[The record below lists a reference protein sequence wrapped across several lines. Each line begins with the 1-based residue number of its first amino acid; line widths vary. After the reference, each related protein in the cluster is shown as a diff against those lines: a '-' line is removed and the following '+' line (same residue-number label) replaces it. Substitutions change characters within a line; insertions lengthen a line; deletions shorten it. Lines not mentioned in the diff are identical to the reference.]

1 MLQEIRE
8 KAQGWF
14 AWAIVVLISIP
25 FALWGIQEY
34 LGVGKDVVVAEVNGQ
49 EIKERDL
56 DLLAHRARSDGND
69 SERSQLDR
77 RKEVLDAMVVEM
89 LVVQAADA
97 MKLRAGDDTID
108 ATIHSLPG
116 MMRNGRFDDVA
127 YQQELGR
134 QGLSDRAFRE
144 RVQRFLVIDQISEGI
159 RGSAFVT
166 DNELRDALRLE
177 SQKRDVGYL
186 VVPTAQ
192 FAAASEPTDT
202 EIKAYYDANRAAY
215 LTPERVKIQYLEL
228 DAKQLV
234 ASIKP
239 EEDAVKAYFEQHRDE
254 YAQRAQRRARH
265 ILITADAAAAPET
278 VEAARQK
285 AQQAIDR
292 IRAGEPFAAVAREL
306 SDDPGSAEQGGD
318 LGSFE
323 RGVMVKEFE
332 EAAFGLPPHQLSEPV
347 RSPFGF
353 HVIEVTEVRESAAPT
368 FEAARAR
375 VEQAVRQTEAE
386 RLYYEQVDRLSDL
399 VFENAGSLEPAAQA
413 LDRRVQST
421 DWLGREGGPGVLSNP
436 KVIAAAFSEEVRG
449 EGRNSDPVDLGAEH
463 TLVLRVVAYEEPR
476 PRSLDEVRNEVR
488 EHIVAQ
494 KSAAAARTR
503 ADALLGQARAGAALD
518 TLAKEAGSAY
528 ERVAALPRR
537 GGEAPDAVA
546 RKAFAMPRPAPDKPS
561 YAVTEIGNGD
571 AAVVGLYGVADGEQD
586 ADGSQAAG
594 LRAALGA
601 QAGAQDL
608 VGYRAALQGRAKL
621 KVRPL
626 ASDSARP
633 LD

>member
-34 LGVGKDVVVAEVNGQ
+34 LGVGKEVVVAEVNGQ

-56 DLLAHRARSDGND
+56 DLLVHRTRSDSND

-77 RKEVLDAMVVEM
+77 RKEVLDAMVAEM
-89 LVVQAADA
+89 LIVQAADA

-144 RVQRFLVIDQISEGI
+144 RVQRFLVMDQISEGI

-166 DNELRDALRLE
+166 GNELRDALRLE
-177 SQKRDVGYL
+177 GQKRDVGYL
-186 VVPTAQ
+186 VVPTKQ
-192 FAAASEPTDT
+192 FAAASEPTDA

-228 DAKQLV
+228 DAKQLA
-234 ASIKP
+234 ASIRP
-239 EEDAVKAYFEQHRDE
+239 EEEAVKAYFEQHRDE

-265 ILITADAAAAPET
+265 ILIAADAAAVPEA
-278 VEAARQK
+278 VEAARRK

-292 IRAGEPFAAVAREL
+292 IRAGEPFAAVAKEL

-353 HVIEVTEVRESAAPT
+353 HVIEVTEVRESTAPT
-368 FEAARAR
+368 LETARAR
-375 VEQAVRQTEAE
+375 VEQAVRQAEAE

-413 LDRRVQST
+413 LDLRIQST

-476 PRSLDEVRNEVR
+476 PRSLDEVRNEAR
-488 EHIVAQ
+488 EHLVAQ
-494 KSAAAARTR
+494 KSAAAARAQ
-503 ADALLGQARAGAALD
+503 ADALLAQARAGAALD

-528 ERVAALPRR
+528 ERVAGLPRR
-537 GGEAPDAVA
+537 GGGAPDAVA
-546 RKAFAMPRPAPDKPS
+546 RKAFAMARPASGKPS

-586 ADGSQAAG
+586 ADGPQAAG

>member
-14 AWAIVVLISIP
+14 AWVIVVLISIP

-34 LGVGKDVVVAEVNGQ
+34 LGVGKEVIVAEVNGQ

-56 DLLAHRARSDGND
+56 DLLAQRSRSDGGD
-69 SERSQLDR
+69 SERTQFER
-77 RKEVLDAMVVEM
+77 RKEVLDAMVAEM
-89 LVVQAADA
+89 LIVQAASA
-97 MKLRAGDDTID
+97 MNLRAGDDTID
-108 ATIHSLPG
+108 ATIHALPG

-144 RVQRFLVIDQISEGI
+144 RVQRFLVMDQLSEGI

-166 DNELRDALRLE
+166 ETELRDALRLE
-177 SQKRDVGYL
+177 GQKRDVGYL
-186 VVPTAQ
+186 IVPKAE
-192 FAAASEPTDT
+192 FSAASQPTED
-202 EIKAYYDANRAAY
+202 EIKAYYEANKADY
-215 LTPERVKIQYLEL
+215 LTPERVKIQFVEL
-228 DAKQLV
+228 DARLLA

-239 EEDAVKAYFEQHRDE
+239 EEEAVRTYFDQHRDE
-254 YAQRAQRRARH
+254 YVQRAQRRARH
-265 ILITADAAAAPET
+265 ILVAAGESASTET
-278 VEAARQK
+278 VEAARKK

-292 IRAGEPFAAVAREL
+292 IRAGEPFAAVAKEL

-318 LGSFE
+318 LGAFE

-332 EAAFGLPPHQLSEPV
+332 DAAFGLPLNQLSEPV

-353 HVIEVTEVRESAAPT
+353 HVIEVTEARESAAPT
-368 FEAARAR
+368 FEEARAR
-375 VEQAVRQTEAE
+375 AEQAVRQAEAE

-413 LDRRVQST
+413 LGLRIQST

-488 EHIVAQ
+488 EHHVAQ
-494 KSAAAARTR
+494 KSAAAARAR
-503 ADALLGQARAGAALD
+503 ADALLGKARAGAPLES
-518 TLAKEAGSAY
+518 LAREAGSAY
-528 ERVAALPRR
+528 ERAAALPRR

-546 RKAFAMPRPAPDKPS
+546 RVAFTMPRPAQGKAS

-571 AAVVGLYGVADGEQD
+571 AAVVGLYGVADGETD
-586 ADGSQAAG
+586 SKGPQAAG
-594 LRAALGA
+594 LRRALDA

-608 VGYRAALQGRAKL
+608 VGYRAALQSRAKL
-621 KVRPL
+621 SIRPL
-626 ASDSARP
+626 TSDSSRP

>member
-89 LVVQAADA
+89 LIVQAADA

-292 IRAGEPFAAVAREL
+292 IRAGEPFATVAKEL

-413 LDRRVQST
+413 LDLRVQST

-436 KVIAAAFSEEVRG
+436 KVIAAAFSEEVRS

-488 EHIVAQ
+488 EQLVAQ
-494 KSAAAARTR
+494 KSAAAARAR
-503 ADALLGQARAGAALD
+503 ADALLGRARAGAALD

-546 RKAFAMPRPAPDKPS
+546 RKAFTMPRPVSGKPS

-586 ADGSQAAG
+586 AEGPQAAG